1 MELKDSMTFLGSA
14 ESGEYMREL
23 HGGALPDEY
32 IQCGRWERGEG
43 KMQVKDIWKISM
55 CQKSV

>member
-23 HGGALPDEY
+23 DGGALPDEY

-43 KMQVKDIWKISM
+43 KMQLKDF
-55 CQKSV
+55 